1 MDYGYLFTV
10 LALCIVVIVN
20 SVFKLTYYILLVV
33 NGIAIVWRDSAIGHV
48 VMKYVNMKFLT
59 QNSSQHKYK
68 VGRVVNVYSKNY

>member
-1 MDYGYLFTV
+1 MHSCYR
-10 LALCIVVIVN
+10 N
-20 SVFKLTYYILLVV
+20 SVFKLMYYILLVV

-59 QNSSQHKYK
+59 QNSSQHKYE